1 MAYGRYE
8 GRRGGRDP
16 RSRTDDDRFSSR
28 GFDRDEDYG
37 DRGSE
42 RGFFERAGDE
52 VASWF
57 GDDDAERRRRQDQS
71 REDDGYSPGRM
82 SAPRDYDRYER
93 EARFRDEGYRRPYT
107 GRMPGRW
114 SGGPGQGERHGS
126 DLFESDRNP
135 TQRDYGGMAAG
146 GAAGLHD
153 PHYSEWRR
161 RQIDALDRDYHDY
174 RRENEGRFESEFTSW
189 RQSRQSKRDLLGS
202 VREHMNVLGSD
213 SGHVGTVDKVRGD
226 RIILTKSDSSDQ
238 HHHMVPCSMVDR
250 VEGDNVVLDQPA
262 DTALRQIEGD
272 SRRGAMFDREDERSE
287 GPHILNRSFSG
298 TY

>member
-16 RSRTDDDRFSSR
+16 RSRQDDDRFSNR
-28 GFDRDEDYG
+28 GYDRDQDDG
-37 DRGSE
+37 DRGSD

-71 REDDGYSPGRM
+71 RENEGYGRERM
-82 SAPRDYDRYER
+82 SGPRDYDRYER

-107 GRMPGRW
+107 GRAPGRGF
-114 SGGPGQGERHGS
+114 GGPGQSERY
-126 DLFESDRNP
+126 DDSDRG
-135 TQRDYGGMAAG
+135 QRDYGGMAAG

-174 RRENEGRFESEFTSW
+174 RRENEGRFENEFSNW
-189 RQSRQSKRDLLGS
+189 RQNRQSKREMLGS

-213 SGHVGTVDKVRGD
+213 GAHVGTVDKVKGD
-226 RIILTKSDSSDQ
+226 KIVLTKSDSSDR
-238 HHHMVPCSMVDR
+238 HHHMVPCSMIER
-250 VEGDNVVLDQPA
+250 VEGDNVMLDQPA
-262 DTALRQIEGD
+262 DAALKKVEGE
-272 SRRGAMFDREDERSE
+272 SHRSAMFERDEDRSE